1 MKETIVFLRK
11 YIYPV
16 ITILVGIGLYF
27 FALKYDLFSYRIELN
42 KQYEYGK
49 YLIDQNDEI
58 MKRMID
64 FEKTIAEE
72 ITKPVHEN
80 KTKDYLSKLI
90 VEQNKILEEVT
101 NEPPN
106 TSNAD
111 YQTMYDAFLK
121 AHAFY
126 IQGQIMKLENIYDKR
141 KTEQYVLGDQLT
153 SVAGNVIYALSYN
166 INLVRETDYPYEY
179 GVEKAFQDPNDNPIE
194 SIGSILDE
202 KGFTQWNLFFVWLN
216 IQ

>member
-16 ITILVGIGLYF
+16 LTILMGIGIYF

-49 YLIDQNDEI
+49 YLIEQNDEI
-58 MKRMID
+58 MKRMIE
-64 FEKTIAEE
+64 FEKIIAVE
-72 ITKPVHEN
+72 INESVHKD

-141 KTEQYVLGDQLT
+141 KIEQFVLGDQLT
-153 SVAGNVIYALSYN
+153 SVAGNIIYALSYN
-166 INLVRETDYPYEY
+166 VNLVRGTSFAYEY
-179 GVEKAFQDPNDNPIE
+179 GVEKAFQDPNENPIQ
-194 SIGSILDE
+194 SIGSILD
-202 KGFTQWNLFFVWLN
+202 
-216 IQ
+216 